1 MLAFA
6 AMTLSVAF
14 LLDRFLL
21 PSQPARWRPVT
32 VEFCGFTN
40 LQSGKCAIF
49 AVQNQSRRV
58 LKLKDFNYMEYY
70 QGPVVGSG
78 NTNRRFAAGT
88 NFVLHVGQRANLA
101 LPVSQ
106 EGSSWNLYFE
116 FAFTGFQAELAD
128 YLQKPHGAWLRFV
141 PGILQNTREIKVIF
155 YLSSLADRGHAGD
168 DGTWDSS
175 AHGIGHGHVAQ

>member
-6 AMTLSVAF
+6 AMALSVAF

-40 LQSGKCAIF
+40 LQTGKGAIF
-49 AVQNQSRRV
+49 AVQNQSRQV

-70 QGPVVGSG
+70 QRPVLGSG

-88 NFVLHVGQRANLA
+88 NFILQVGQRANLA
-101 LPVSQ
+101 IPVSKD
-106 EGSSWNLYFE
+106 GSSWNVYFE
-116 FAFTGFQAELAD
+116 FACTGFQAELAD
-128 YLQKPHGAWLRFV
+128 YLQKAHGAWVRLCQGFCK
-141 PGILQNTREIKVIF
+141 TRG
-155 YLSSLADRGHAGD
+155 R
-168 DGTWDSS
+168 
-175 AHGIGHGHVAQ
+175 